1 MSNNIEIEGINWIEE
16 AISKKHIKYYEY
28 EYFYNIKEIGTGGFG
43 KVCRAKWKHSNK
55 YLALKSFYNFNDA
68 TVKEVVHELKLH
80 REVDFN
86 DNIIRFYGI
95 TASNQDYL
103 KVAFDIL
110 TWDDKFNLALQLAYA
125 LSCLHDEGIV
135 HRDLHSG
142 NVLVHHNTI
151 KLADFGLSKRIG
163 EGSKSQASLYGVIP
177 YVDPR
182 RFMRRRKNNENK
194 TQLSSLDEKSDIYSI
209 GVLLWEIS
217 SGKPPFY
224 VEDEQ
229 YDIDLALEISQGL
242 RETIVPNTPVE
253 YSNLYIECWDNDPDN
268 RPTIS
273 QVVDKLKSM
282 NPTINVSP
290 IDQQAVDTFQTF
302 SKLQSNS
309 NSIKSVNT
317 TGFHGE
323 LSQMMQNFNNL
334 NIEEMIVEP
343 LTTRSLIVN
352 KNVEPLTSGF
362 ESREQNKNIS
372 SKNNFNLSVEEIYN
386 IIFKLTNEGKEW
398 NVSKYVLEYFN
409 NHNINSREIY
419 YWIINNQNDSIYN
432 FLLGC
437 FNYYGIGIDEN
448 RKEAFN
454 LFINASKKNHILAD
468 YYIGLCYEVLKN
480 EKLAFKY
487 YEKAAKNECVA
498 GEFKTGYCYYNGIG
512 KKKGVKMAAFW
523 CKKAAYNGHLMAMYY
538 LAHMYKNGRGV
549 KKDYDKA
556 FELFKISAE
565 GEYANG
571 IMMLGYCYECKI
583 GTDVDKQKVLELYQ
597 KSANLGSSKAQYI
610 LASMYSNGKGI
621 ARDMVQAIYWY
632 EKAMNNGYLL
642 AMYDLANIY
651 RIGSFVEKD
660 YDKAFKLFK
669 KLAEEEHMDG
679 MTMLGFCYSKGIGTY
694 VDKQM
699 AFKLY
704 QKVAKLGNYRAQYN
718 LALMY
723 NYGIGTKKDL
733 DKAVYWYEMSAN
745 QGFHRAQ
752 SKFRILTKIRNR

>member
-95 TASNQDYL
+95 TASNQENENSQSKNYL
-103 KVAFDIL
+103 LVME
-110 TWDDKFNLALQLAYA
+110 YA
-125 LSCLHDEGIV
+125 DGPMPYHVYMTRESFTAIC
-135 HRDLHSG
+135 
-142 NVLVHHNTI
+142 TP
-151 KLADFGLSKRIG
+151 RIG

-752 SKFRILTKIRNR
+752 SKFRILTKIRNSYPTSVPARSVLIKIKLHY